1 MSTPTDPY
9 NSTKGTPAEDTF
21 LEPLEEEI
29 PAGDLHFSNPAS
41 QKATSGEAPAEPLAP
56 LPAHSKFERHAW
68 DNAANDDLPTH
79 DEPQYMTEEHSSSSD
94 AHPVN
99 FSDADVPADDHA
111 VTRTSV
117 ISAANMEFAPLREF
131 ESEET
136 SPFTASEFE
145 STPAR
150 HDEWRHAPETLPVA
164 ADADPETT
172 PQPSSVLE
180 PKKSRGWAH
189 VGSFFVVLLLLP
201 VAWYLLEDSAARL
214 QTSALSD
221 AATLNTLGLAEL
233 TGAFATLALLW
244 MNIRKSAL
252 GAIFWGTLVAI
263 AGVVGVCMPSLVKQL
278 TDAIAD
284 PFGTYNAFTGNV
296 VYHVTNSSVNGHLA
310 LCGFAV
316 MITGIVVH
324 HTRPHKAGSTQMDFV
339 GE

>member
-21 LEPLEEEI
+21 LEPLEEET
-29 PAGDLHFSNPAS
+29 PAGDLHFSDPAPEKPIS
-41 QKATSGEAPAEPLAP
+41 DEAPAEPLAP
-56 LPAHSKFERHAW
+56 FPAHSNFERHAW
-68 DNAANDDLPTH
+68 DNAANDDFPAR
-79 DEPQYMTEEHSSSSD
+79 DETQHAPEDHRSGDTRTVNLSD
-94 AHPVN
+94 TN
-99 FSDADVPADDHA
+99 IPANDHA

-131 ESEET
+131 EGEEA
-136 SPFTASEFE
+136 SPSTASEFE
-145 STPAR
+145 AAPTR
-150 HDEWRHAPETLPVA
+150 HDEWTHAPESLPVV
-164 ADADPETT
+164 ADAASETT
-172 PQPSSVLE
+172 AQSPSSLE

-189 VGSFFVVLLLLP
+189 IGSFAVVLLLLP
-201 VAWYLLEDSAARL
+201 IAWYLLEDSAVRL

-233 TGAFATLALLW
+233 AGAFATLALMW
-244 MNIRKSAL
+244 MNIRRSAL

-263 AGVVGVCMPSLVKQL
+263 AGTVGVCMPSLAKQL
-278 TDAIAD
+278 TDTIAD

-296 VYHVTNSSVNGHLA
+296 VYHLTNSSVNGHLA
-310 LCGFAV
+310 LCGFTV

-324 HTRPHKAGSTQMDFV
+324 RTRSHKAGPTQMDFV